1 MPGPSRSRV
10 REWAVPDMNN
20 QYAKNHVGNPVHT
33 RIYIYIYSAQY
44 IHIHIWYI
52 INLPFRDGLY
62 HPFVV
67 ILGMVCYWVYHMSGD
82 GSTSRNWGDLKPIG
96 SNRRCLEPLGQIH
109 IQTIKIPRCFNVVR
123 AEEASP

>member
-1 MPGPSRSRV
+1 MLKIML
-10 REWAVPDMNN
+10 AT
-20 QYAKNHVGNPVHT
+20 QYTHVYT
-33 RIYIYIYSAQY
+33 YIYSAQY